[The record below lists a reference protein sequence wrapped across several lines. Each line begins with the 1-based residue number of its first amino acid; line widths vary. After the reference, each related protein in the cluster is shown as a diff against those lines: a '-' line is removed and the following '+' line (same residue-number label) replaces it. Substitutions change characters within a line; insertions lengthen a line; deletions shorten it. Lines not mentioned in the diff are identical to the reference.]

1 MKDRYFFLITLV
13 ITILV
18 FVLAVIFASV
28 FTLETKEDWKD
39 YDNYILSLYWAPT
52 FCYNKQNNN
61 EECYERLDELGIN
74 NFFIVTTKKL

>member
-13 ITILV
+13 ISILV

-52 FCYNKQNNN
+52 FCYNKQSNLHFDVQSVLTMD
-61 EECYERLDELGIN
+61 YM
-74 NFFIVTTKKL
+74 V